1 MTQDLKKTRT
11 RRRRGE
17 SFWRRT
23 LTAQRNSGLSQREFC
38 RRNDLSLSTFCS
50 WRRRLRVEA
59 PEEVKAAQV
68 EFVELQP
75 EAPLVPEDAPDD
87 RFELIFPDGLR
98 LKLPSRVE
106 GRELA
111 EVLWAL
117 EVAGPC

>member
-1 MTQDLKKTRT
+1 MTQDFQKARS

-23 LTAQRNSGLSQREFC
+23 LMAQENSGLSQQEFC

-50 WRRRLRVEA
+50 WRRRLRIEPDEEA
-59 PEEVKAAQV
+59 DVAV
-68 EFVELQP
+68 GEFVEIQP
-75 EAPLVPEDAPDD
+75 AAVDREGVSD
-87 RFELIFPDGLR
+87 RFELIFPGGLR